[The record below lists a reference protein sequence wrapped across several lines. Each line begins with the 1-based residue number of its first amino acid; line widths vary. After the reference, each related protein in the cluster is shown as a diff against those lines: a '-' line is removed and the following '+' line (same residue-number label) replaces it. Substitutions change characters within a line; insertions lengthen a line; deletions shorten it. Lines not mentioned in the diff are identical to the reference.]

1 MNQYI
6 EQIAEQVYDLVTRTW
21 YLSFKTKTLE
31 GVHHSAM
38 FHHDI
43 LDALQKRDPAKAAR
57 ANRKHLEQ
65 FIEQIYRN
73 AIEKG

>member
-1 MNQYI
+1 MDPYI
-6 EQIAEQVYDLVTRTW
+6 EQIAGQVYDFVTRTW

-31 GVHHSAM
+31 GVLHSTM

-57 ANRKHLEQ
+57 ANRKHLER
-65 FIEQIYRN
+65 FFARIYRN
-73 AIEKG
+73 VIKKG